1 MTAAVS
7 LLATGFGPFPGMPV
21 NRTGWLMR
29 RLGAMGR
36 LPDVRARLSTAILPT
51 SWRLAPLHLRR
62 AVAASKPD
70 AILMFGVSS
79 RDTVISIE
87 TMARNRCDCLCDCRG
102 ELPRGD
108 VVRAAAPAVLPS
120 PALAGLLLPA
130 LRSGGIPARLSDDA
144 GHYLC
149 NAMFFESLCGEWHKS
164 RPAQVS
170 FIHIPASI
178 ELLPADSLAKA
189 ARLMLRAAALQAAA
203 TKRVSRRNAHGGRRP
218 AILHRSEQGPPMGR
232 SGAQVY

>member
-21 NRTGWLMR
+21 NRTGWLMQ

-51 SWRLAPLHLRR
+51 SWRYAPLHLRR
-62 AVAASKPD
+62 AVTASKPD
-70 AILMFGVSS
+70 AILLFGVSS

-87 TMARNRCDCLCDCRG
+87 TMARNQCDCLCDCRG
-102 ELPRGD
+102 GLPRGD
-108 VVRAAAPAVLPS
+108 AIRSAAPAVIPAM
-120 PALAGLLLPA
+120 ALARPLLSA
-130 LRSGGIPARLSDDA
+130 LSTGGIPVRLSDDA

-149 NAMFFESLCGEWHKS
+149 NAMFFESLHGEWHKR
-164 RPAQVS
+164 RPALVS

-178 ELLPADSLAKA
+178 EMLPADSLAKA
-189 ARLMLRAAALQAAA
+189 ARLMLRTAALQAAA
-203 TKRVSRRNAHGGRRP
+203 LRRRGRR
-218 AILHRSEQGPPMGR
+218 S
-232 SGAQVY
+232 